1 MTLNLFTRLSQSV
14 SKLNKIEQQGVIFP
28 QNVFDTSI
36 FKSFLQITLTVFLNY
51 LWFYNHKSIKQIR
64 F

>member
-36 FKSFLQITLTVFLNY
+36 FKSFL
-51 LWFYNHKSIKQIR
+51 
-64 F
+64 